1 MTVSAETEAT
11 TARLPIAVRRA
22 RADDKSAVLA
32 FASRTWDG
40 WDYIPEVFDDW
51 LTAADGVL
59 LVATRQADDR
69 PVAVTRL
76 AVLRGDEGWLEGIR
90 VDPAVRGRG
99 VATNLQIAELA
110 WAHAHD
116 LRVLRYLTG
125 IGNEGSI
132 KLGAHHGFRLIGD
145 RRFHGRPEAED
156 RPGDRPA
163 ALRALQSAGALLD
176 TDADAARITAAWQ
189 IVERDATFRAGD
201 RLYED
206 RPWTLQRLDRVRF
219 EAHVRA
225 GEVLQE
231 AGGGAIAIMPGIAAL
246 AKDDRPH
253 LAVLAGDGRDA
264 LRLALTAE
272 SAAGQ
277 AIAVRMPD
285 PAPMFADAVVVEAWN
300 EAGLGARAWAN
311 HVLERRLP
319 SGESLPPAEPEG
331 GLVLRD
337 TPASIARP
345 RIVGAPLRLS
355 GIEG

>member
-1 MTVSAETEAT
+1 MAAAVTETT
-11 TARLPIAVRRA
+11 TERLPIAVRRA
-22 RADDKSAVLA
+22 RADDKAAVLA
-32 FASRTWDG
+32 FATRTWDG

-69 PVAVTRL
+69 PIALTRVAVL
-76 AVLRGDEGWLEGIR
+76 SADEGWLEGIR

-145 RRFHGRPEAED
+145 RRFHGRLD
-156 RPGDRPA
+156 DDHLPGDRPA
-163 ALRALQSAGALLD
+163 ALRALRSAGALMAA
-176 TDADAARITAAWQ
+176 DADATQIADAWQ
-189 IVERDATFRAGD
+189 IVERDATFLAGD
-201 RLYED
+201 ELYED
-206 RPWTLQRLDRVRF
+206 RPWTLQRLDRARF

-225 GEVLQE
+225 GEVLQDE
-231 AGGGAIAIMPGIAAL
+231 RQTAVAIMPGIAAL

-253 LAVLAGDGRDA
+253 LAILAGDGRGA
-264 LRLALTAE
+264 LLLALTAE

-277 AIAVRMPD
+277 GIAVRMPD
-285 PAPMFADAVVVEAWN
+285 PAPMFADATVVEAWN
-300 EAGLGARAWAN
+300 DAGLGARAWAN

-319 SGESLPPAEPEG
+319 AGEDLPSAEPIG

-337 TPASIARP
+337 TPVSIARP

-355 GIEG
+355 GLEG